1 MAAPVP
7 PPGIDEAAPMPHQIT
22 QTKSPK
28 TAPGIQHH
36 KIEKLD
42 WKKKDKQEE
51 QEERLQTRKLI
62 A

>member
-42 WKKKDKQEE
+42 
-51 QEERLQTRKLI
+51 
-62 A
+62 